1 MLRKFRHKLSISGS
15 IQRFEMEHD
24 TIRETITTA
33 SCWCVMGNHKQK
45 IFRGLQ
51 LLVKTHLDDKDVVL
65 LCPKNP
71 ADYAANQLDFKYY
84 QDIARNFRLPP
95 EAHLISAQS
104 RIFGRGESEPRVR
117 MNVTLSQG

>member
-1 MLRKFRHKLSISGS
+1 
-15 IQRFEMEHD
+15 MEHD

-33 SCWCVMGNHKQK
+33 SFWCAMGNHKQK

-104 RIFGRGESEPRVR
+104 RIFGRGASEPRVR

>member
-15 IQRFEMEHD
+15 IQRFKMEHD
-24 TIRETITTA
+24 PIQTITTA

-65 LCPKNP
+65 LCPKNS

-84 QDIARNFRLPP
+84 QDIERNFRLPRK
-95 EAHLISAQS
+95 LI
-104 RIFGRGESEPRVR
+104 
-117 MNVTLSQG
+117 